1 MAAEA
6 ETGGERTEEPSQKRL
21 QEARE
26 RGQVPRSRELTN
38 FATMLGGS
46 ATLVAVGGSMAGRM
60 SQNLRHGLAID
71 PENLRNPD
79 GMLHALGE
87 ASIGAVS
94 ALLPIFGAL
103 IGLVLL
109 ASVVLGGWNFS
120 MQAMAPD
127 FTRLSPLPGLKRL
140 FGLRGASELGKA
152 LLKCAVV
159 GGVCAAVVSSLF
171 GDVLALAHM
180 EPRAAIYRGAELVS
194 WAFVWLCASLV
205 LIAMI
210 DVPLQLFQFKL
221 ALRMTRQELRDEA
234 KESDGR
240 PETKQRIRSMQ
251 QQLAR
256 RRMMH
261 KVPTAD
267 VVIVNPTHFAVALK
281 YDPKKMRAPRVLAK
295 GVDLVAQNIRNIAT
309 EHRIPIFEA
318 PKLARA
324 LYRSTDLNKDIPAG
338 LYVAVAQ
345 VLSYIFRVRSLNPTV
360 AARVA
365 RPNPVV
371 SDEFEEQEP

>member
-1 MAAEA
+1 MAES
-6 ETGGERTEEPSQKRL
+6 EQGGERTEEPSPKRL
-21 QEARE
+21 QDARE

-38 FATMLGGS
+38 FATMIGGS
-46 ATLVAVGGSMAGRM
+46 AALVAIGGSLAGRL
-60 SQNLRHGLAID
+60 SQTMRSGLSITPQTLAD
-71 PENLRNPD
+71 PDSMFSALSEASL
-79 GMLHALGE
+79 GALG
-87 ASIGAVS
+87 I
-94 ALLPIFGAL
+94 LLPIFAAL

-120 MQAMAPD
+120 AQALVPD
-127 FTRLSPLPGLKRL
+127 FSRLSPLSGLKRL

-159 GGVCAAVVSSLF
+159 GGVCTAVVCGMF
-171 GDVLALAHM
+171 GQVLDLGHM
-180 EPRAAIYRGAELVS
+180 EPRAAIGRGAELVS
-194 WAFVWLCASLV
+194 WAFVWLCASLALV
-205 LIAMI
+205 AMV
-210 DVPLQLFQFKL
+210 DVPLQLYQFKL

-240 PETKQRIRSMQ
+240 PETKQRIRQMQ

-281 YDPKKMRAPRVLAK
+281 YDPKSMRAPRVLAK
-295 GVDLVAQNIRNIAT
+295 GVDLVAQNIRRIAE
-309 EHRIPIFEA
+309 EHRVPVFES

-324 LYRSTDLNKDIPAG
+324 LYRSTDLNNEIPAG
-338 LYVAVAQ
+338 LYMAVAQ
-345 VLSYIFRVRSLNPTV
+345 VLSYIFKVRTLNPTM
-360 AARVA
+360 AARMA
-365 RPNPVV
+365 RPQPQV
-371 SDEFEEQEP
+371 SDEYTDV

>member
-6 ETGGERTEEPSQKRL
+6 EQGGERTEEPSQKRL
-21 QEARE
+21 QDARE

-38 FATMLGGS
+38 FATMIGGS
-46 ATLVAVGGSMAGRM
+46 AMLVATGGSLATHL
-60 SQNLRHGLAID
+60 SQMMRHGLVID
-71 PENLRNPD
+71 PQTLRD
-79 GMLHALGE
+79 TDSMMSALGE
-87 ASIGAVS
+87 ACISGLTL
-94 ALLPIFGAL
+94 LLPVFGVL

-120 MQAMAPD
+120 PRAMAPD
-127 FTRLSPLPGLKRL
+127 FTRLSPLAGLKRL

-152 LLKCAVV
+152 LMKCAVV
-159 GGVCAAVVSSLF
+159 GGVCAAIVSWTF
-171 GDVLALAHM
+171 RDVLALAHM
-180 EPRAAIYRGAELVS
+180 EPRAAIGRGAGLLS
-194 WAFVWLCASLV
+194 WSFVWLCGSLALV
-205 LIAMI
+205 AIV
-210 DVPLQLFQFKL
+210 DVPLQLFQFKQ
-221 ALRMTRQELRDEA
+221 ALRMTRQEVRDEA

-240 PETKQRIRSMQ
+240 PETKQRIRHLQ
-251 QQLAR
+251 QTLAR

-281 YDPKKMRAPRVLAK
+281 YDPKQMRAPRVLAK
-295 GVDLVAQNIRNIAT
+295 GVDLVAQNIRRIAE
-309 EHRIPIFEA
+309 EHRVPVFES

-324 LYRSTDLNKDIPAG
+324 LYRSTDLNKEIPAG

-345 VLSYIFRVRSLNPTV
+345 VLSYIFRVRALNPNI

-365 RPNPVV
+365 RPDPQV
-371 SDEFEEQEP
+371 SGEFDDA

>member
-6 ETGGERTEEPSQKRL
+6 ETGGERTEEPSQRRL

-38 FATMLGGS
+38 FATMIGGS
-46 ATLVAVGGSMAGRM
+46 AALVAIGGPLAAHLSQVMRQGLSFDSRSLQDPTLMMGSLGR
-60 SQNLRHGLAID
+60 ACTD
-71 PENLRNPD
+71 
-79 GMLHALGE
+79 ALG
-87 ASIGAVS
+87 I
-94 ALLPIFGAL
+94 LLPIFGVL

-109 ASVVLGGWNFS
+109 SSVLLGGWNFS
-120 MQAMAPD
+120 LQAMAPD
-127 FTRLSPLPGLKRL
+127 FTRLSPLSGIKRL
-140 FGLRGASELGKA
+140 FGMRGASELGKA

-159 GGVCAAVVSSLF
+159 GGVCAAVVSWTF
-171 GDVLALAHM
+171 RDVLALAHM
-180 EPRAAIYRGAELVS
+180 EPRAAIGRAAGLLAWS
-194 WAFVWLCASLV
+194 FVWLCASLALV
-205 LIAMI
+205 AII
-210 DVPLQLFQFKL
+210 DVPLQLFQFKH

-240 PETKQRIRSMQ
+240 PETKQRIRQMQ
-251 QQLAR
+251 QALAR

-281 YDPKKMRAPRVLAK
+281 YDPKKMRAPRLVAK
-295 GVDLVAQNIRNIAT
+295 GADLVALNIRRIAE
-309 EHRIPIFEA
+309 EHRVPVFEA

-324 LYRSTDLNKDIPAG
+324 LYRSTDLNKEIPAG

-345 VLSYIFRVRSLNPTV
+345 VLSYIFRVRTLNPTL

-365 RPNPVV
+365 RPDPQVGG
-371 SDEFEEQEP
+371 EFEDA